1 MIIISVGEAFR
12 NHYRDEEPS
21 EQVDLQG
28 QPLYKALADAI
39 PVYCAHD
46 KIIDIIEAIPN
57 PRNPNQHPDSQIE
70 LLARII
76 KAQGWRNPIVIS
88 KLSGF
93 ITKGHGRLLAAQKLG
108 VKQIPVDYQDYA
120 NPAAEWADIIA
131 DNKIAELAT
140 PDNKLIKEI
149 LDEIRGDIDLD
160 LTGYAG
166 VQMDQLLKDIKK
178 HDDKF
183 RPGETN
189 SRPKID
195 FIEDE
200 KRALEVPAE
209 DAHLFEG
216 KKNVV
221 VIFSGGIDSTFSLF
235 WAKQNFGDRRV
246 IGIFSDPGVELPGAA
261 LHAYQVCM
269 YLEVEFVLVKP
280 KSDMF
285 IEMVKRGGWP
295 STIFPW
301 CQSDFVYGPIN
312 DWILANL
319 EAHETVVM
327 DGSSGDQVTR
337 LSKKTKTSK
346 STEKR
351 MHEYAYYHPR
361 YDVSREASEKILKH
375 AGVPFWWGYEMGAK
389 RTACW
394 MCPGMKGEQALFIQ
408 ERFPGLA
415 DYVRKMEKYMG
426 KPLEQ
431 MNDKSFDMKVEIG
444 KRQAARRAKGEAL
457 EAEEDYKIVADAQ
470 DS

>member
-1 MIIISVGEAFR
+1 MIYTRPAVLIITILKKVISIKAEA
-12 NHYRDEEPS
+12 DS
-21 EQVDLQG
+21 
-28 QPLYKALADAI
+28 I
-39 PVYCAHD
+39 PVFCAHD

-57 PRNPNQHPDSQIE
+57 PRNPNKHPDSQIE

-108 VKQIPVDYQDYA
+108 VTQIPVDYQDYA
-120 NPAAEWADIIA
+120 NSAAEWADIIA
-131 DNKIAELAT
+131 DNKIAELAE
-140 PDNKLIKEI
+140 PDDKLIKDI
-149 LDEIRGDIDLD
+149 LDEIRGEIDLD

-166 VQMDQLLKDIKK
+166 VSIDKLLKDIKK

-183 RPGETN
+183 QPGTGN
-189 SRPKID
+189 ARPKID

-200 KRALEVPAE
+200 AKALSVPAE
-209 DAHLFEG
+209 HAHLFEG
-216 KKNVV
+216 KTNI
-221 VIFSGGIDSTFSLF
+221 VIIYSGGIDSTFSLY
-235 WAKQNFGDRRV
+235 WAKQNFPDRK
-246 IGIFSDPGVELPGAA
+246 IYGIFSDPGVELPGAA

-269 YLEVEFVLVKP
+269 NVGVEFVLVKP

-285 IEMVKRGGWP
+285 IEMVKKGGWP

-301 CQSDFVYGPIN
+301 CQGDFVYGPIN

-319 EAHETVVM
+319 EAPVTVVM

-351 MHEYAYYHPR
+351 MHEYTYFHPR
-361 YDVSREASEKILKH
+361 YDVSREASEAILKK
-375 AGVPFWWGYEMGAK
+375 AGVPIWWGYGMGAK

-394 MCPGMKGEQALFIQ
+394 MCPGMKGEQAFFIQ

-415 DYVRKMEKYMG
+415 EYIRTMEKYMG

-431 MNDKSFDMKVEIG
+431 MNEKSFDMKVEIG
-444 KRQAARRAKGEAL
+444 KRQVARRAKNEAP
-457 EAEEDYKIVADAQ
+457 EVEEDYKLEADVMG
-470 DS
+470 S

>member
-39 PVYCAHD
+39 PVYCAHE

-131 DNKIAELAT
+131 DNKIAELSE
-140 PDNKLIKEI
+140 PDDKLIKEI
-149 LDEIRGDIDLD
+149 LDEIKGEIDLD
-160 LTGYAG
+160 FTGYAG

-183 RPGETN
+183 QPGAGN

-200 KRALEVPAE
+200 AQALKIKPEHA
-209 DAHLFEG
+209 ALFEG
-216 KKNVV
+216 KENVV
-221 VIFSGGIDSTFSLF
+221 IIYSGGIDSTFSLF
-235 WAKQNFGDRRV
+235 WAKQNFPERK
-246 IGIFSDPGVELPGAA
+246 IYGIFSDPGVELPGAA

-269 YLEVEFVLVKP
+269 NLGVEFVLVKP
-280 KSDMF
+280 KGDMF

-301 CQSDFVYGPIN
+301 CQGDFVYGPIN

-319 EAHETVVM
+319 EPSVTVVM

-337 LSKKTKTSK
+337 LSKKTQTSK

-351 MHEYAYYHPR
+351 MHEYTYYHPR
-361 YDVSREASEKILKH
+361 YDISRETCEAMLKK
-375 AGVPFWWGYEMGAK
+375 AGVPIWWGYEMGAK

-408 ERFPGLA
+408 ENFPGLA
-415 DYVRKMEKYMG
+415 NYIRVMERHMG

-431 MNDKSFDMKVEIG
+431 MNEKSFDMKVEIG
-444 KRQAARRAKGEAL
+444 KRQVARKAKNEAP
-457 EAEEDYKIVADAQ
+457 EKEDEYKITADSQ